1 MRKKAMK
8 KILPVLVV
16 ATCFTSTA
24 YAASAGAAL
33 RADNCFAWRLSESL
47 LNLCL
52 GEMRNAATDAER
64 EAVAQRFHPDNRLP
78 AGAPNDY
85 GRPPRN
91 AAQAQ
96 QGK

>member
-1 MRKKAMK
+1 MK
-8 KILPVLVV
+8 KILPALFV
-16 ATCFTSTA
+16 AACFTSDA
-24 YAASAGAAL
+24 VAASAAAVPAGTAL
-33 RADNCFAWRLSESL
+33 RADMCFSWRLSTSL

-64 EAVAQRFHPDNRLP
+64 EAVARRFHPDNRLP
-78 AGAPNDY
+78 AGAPDDY

-96 QGK
+96 QPK